1 MIRQSVD
8 AILTGYGDT
17 RQTLLLDE
25 TALGGTRIHRL
36 DDWPARYVDRS
47 GVASPRID
55 VVTGNARELERVPG
69 VAIEWWLSDGG
80 GPMTS

>member
-1 MIRQSVD
+1 
-8 AILTGYGDT
+8 
-17 RQTLLLDE
+17 
-25 TALGGTRIHRL
+25 
-36 DDWPARYVDRS
+36 VDRS